1 MSLRKIFDTVE
12 RPHVGIKCR
21 TCTILEELQGDD
33 RVVLEEWIADLSK
46 SASMIK
52 TGLAAY
58 GYTVSTTALS
68 RHRRECR

>member
-1 MSLRKIFDTVE
+1 MSLRKILDSVE
-12 RPHVGIKCR
+12 RPRVGLRCR
-21 TCTILEELQGDD
+21 TCSILEQLQGDD
-33 RVVLEEWIADLSK
+33 RVVLEEWLGDLSK

-52 TGLAAY
+52 AGLGQY